1 MLCALL
7 LPSQSHGVGGGAHLM
22 AESGLVPSG
31 IAERRFAHNF
41 LCVLPVALPPQL
53 LLLWVG
59 WLGGRVCCETMRRFA
74 AVFVLH
80 TWFLAPLADL
90 WDGTGVAQNLRK
102 TKAAHGGHNWR
113 VFLSSHTHAEQCKY
127 KKGISKVRQVKIP
140 ITLRT
145 SFYKK
150 KKKSLTDHRLGP
162 FWWTIFRHFASSL
175 SNGFIFV

>member
-1 MLCALL
+1 
-7 LPSQSHGVGGGAHLM
+7 M

-59 WLGGRVCCETMRRFA
+59 WLGGRVCCETMRRVA

-90 WDGTGVAQNLRK
+90 
-102 TKAAHGGHNWR
+102 
-113 VFLSSHTHAEQCKY
+113 
-127 KKGISKVRQVKIP
+127 
-140 ITLRT
+140 
-145 SFYKK
+145 
-150 KKKSLTDHRLGP
+150 
-162 FWWTIFRHFASSL
+162 
-175 SNGFIFV
+175 